1 MILIDNRNTTDPYMN
16 LAIEEYLVRHSNCS
30 KDSYLFL
37 YINEPCIV
45 LGKNQS
51 IYREVNFDFL
61 RNEKLKLCRR
71 ISGGGTVYQ
80 DLGNLNFAFITS
92 FANERLNNYKYF
104 NQLVVD
110 ALERVGVKATVDKR
124 NNILYKGKKISGNAQ
139 FTDRKNM
146 ISHGTLLFDADLD
159 TLRAALKKNDFLI
172 ETKAPSSVPSS
183 VTNINAETKGINTTV
198 QLKDFIA
205 DFAQPESTMKFTEK
219 QWELITKTAKEKFQ
233 TFEWVFG
240 RSPLTKITRG
250 EIVIDVEDGI
260 VSSLSIAHKTEPEFF
275 ARQQRFKELVGVRYC
290 AEEMKAVLTGEKEME
305 QVF

>member
-1 MILIDNRNTTDPYMN
+1 MILIDNRNTTDPYIN
-16 LAIEEYLVRHSNCS
+16 LAIEEYLVRHADCS

-61 RNEKLKLCRR
+61 RNDKLKLCRR

-80 DLGNLNFAFITS
+80 DKGNLNFAFITS

-104 NQLVVD
+104 NQLIID
-110 ALERVGVKATVDKR
+110 ALKEIKITATIDER
-124 NNILYKGKKISGNAQ
+124 NNILCNGKKISGNAQ

-159 TLRAALKKNDFLI
+159 TLRAALKPNDFAI
-172 ETKAPSSVPSS
+172 ETKAPRSVPSS
-183 VTNINAETKGINTTV
+183 VMNIKEETVGIATTEH
-198 QLKDFIA
+198 LKDFITH
-205 DFAQPESTMKFTEK
+205 FAKPVNTMQFTGE
-219 QWELITKTAKEKFQ
+219 QWEEITTAAEEKFK
-233 TFEWVFG
+233 TYAWVYG

-250 EIVIDVEDGI
+250 EIVIEVDEGI
-260 VSSLSIAHKTEPEFF
+260 VTAIKGDERLKG
-275 ARQQRFKELVGVRYC
+275 LVGVRYY
-290 AEEMKAVLTGEKEME
+290 AEELKLVLKGKKEE
-305 QVF
+305 VV